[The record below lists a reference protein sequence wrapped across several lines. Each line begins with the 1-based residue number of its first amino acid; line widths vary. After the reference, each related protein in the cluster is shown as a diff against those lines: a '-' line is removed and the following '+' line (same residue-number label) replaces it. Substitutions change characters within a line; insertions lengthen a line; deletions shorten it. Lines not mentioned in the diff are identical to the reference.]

1 MSCSTSSTTSPGA
14 PSTASGLPG
23 STSWPGSTSDL
34 MSTPGSETS
43 MLSSED
49 AVSTV
54 AMLWAPP
61 KSADSSTNQAV
72 SVAAVGSSAT
82 SGMRNTRATAS
93 PQGLSTGQL
102 SGCPP
107 QRGPKP
113 SSTRATYPTPVP
125 STSHHRGY

>member
-1 MSCSTSSTTSPGA
+1 
-14 PSTASGLPG
+14 
-23 STSWPGSTSDL
+23 
-34 MSTPGSETS
+34 
-43 MLSSED
+43 MLNNED

-93 PQGLSTGQL
+93 PQGLSSRSSGQAAPRSEVPGPRRHGQGIPREYL
-102 SGCPP
+102 EPP
-107 QRGPKP
+107 INEGID
-113 SSTRATYPTPVP
+113 TPCRDLLP
-125 STSHHRGY
+125 